1 MSVTAIDIIGKERC
15 TGCFGCAN
23 ACKFDAI
30 EMKLSEDGFYFP
42 KVDSNKCINCGLC
55 QKKCPVLNFNS
66 SNFNGDDIQTFAAF
80 STNDDVR
87 FISSS
92 GGVFTE
98 IAEELISEGGIVYGA
113 CWTKGLS
120 VKHTYAASKHELS
133 GMRSSKYIQS
143 NLNTVYRDID
153 KLIAEGKKVLFTG
166 TPCQVAAIKMIT
178 NSERLFTLD
187 VVCHGV
193 PSKLVF
199 DEYIKYISKGKRT
212 VSFNFRDKSSGW
224 SKYKSKA
231 CFEDGG
237 VYECVTRNDPFFHGF
252 ICDLYSNLAC
262 YNCKF
267 CAVPR
272 CGDITLGDFWKV
284 PQELMDERGVSVVLA
299 NNMRG
304 LELLTK
310 ISDKQRIK
318 LYKRGLNEAIHGNPR
333 IHDGF
338 LNMRNKRGEILKT
351 IKRNGFEYIN
361 EKYIRS
367 TDRYAPDNKI

>member
-23 ACKFDAI
+23 ACKYVAI

-42 KVDSNKCINCGLC
+42 EVDSNKCINCGLC

-98 IAEELISEGGIVYGA
+98 IAEEFISEGGIVYGA
-113 CWTKGLS
+113 CWTKDLS
-120 VKHTYAASKHELS
+120 VKHTCAASVDELS

-199 DEYIKYISKGKRT
+199 DEYIKYISKGKSA

-224 SKYKSKA
+224 SRYKSKA
-231 CFEDGG
+231 CFEDGEI
-237 VYECVTRNDPFFHGF
+237 YECVTRNDPFFHGF

-267 CAVPR
+267 SAVPR
-272 CGDITLGDFWKV
+272 CGDITMGDFWKV
-284 PQELMDERGVSVVLA
+284 PEELMDERGVSVVLA

-318 LYKRGLNEAIHGNPR
+318 LYKRSLNEAIHGNPR

-338 LNMRNKRGEILKT
+338 LNMRNKRKDILKT
-351 IKRNGFEYIN
+351 IKQNGFEYIN
-361 EKYIRS
+361 ENYIRN
-367 TDRYAPDNKI
+367 TDRYVPDNKI